1 MLVNV
6 PMTDI
11 RATLDALIRS
21 RGEDY
26 ASLSRLLGRNAAY
39 IQQFIRRGTPRKLD
53 EEDRRTLARYFGID
67 EAALGGPP
75 SLQVTQP
82 ARQKGR
88 REAGFV
94 RIPRLAVGASAGP
107 GAVDPD
113 ERDVGSFVFDDTYLR
128 ALGVNAANLSAIGV
142 SGDSM
147 APTLGDG
154 DDILVDRGDAADRL
168 RDGIYVL
175 RFDEAVSVKR
185 IAVGPQLAGG
195 VGRRFD
201 VLSDNPAY
209 RPWSDCD
216 PARIEIIGRVVW
228 VGRRVR

>member
-1 MLVNV
+1 MTEPRLV
-6 PMTDI
+6 
-11 RATLDALIRS
+11 LDQLIRD

-53 EEDRRTLARYFGID
+53 EDDRRTLARYFNVEESVLGAPPVATIVPSTD
-67 EAALGGPP
+67 RRARIEAD
-75 SLQVTQP
+75 
-82 ARQKGR
+82 
-88 REAGFV
+88 FV

-107 GAVDPD
+107 GALNAD
-113 ERDVGSFVFDDTYLR
+113 ERDVGGFVFDTGFLR
-128 ALGVNAANLSAIGV
+128 TLGADPAQLSAIKV
-142 SGDSM
+142 TGDSM
-147 APTLGDG
+147 APTLDDG
-154 DDILVDRGDAADRL
+154 DDIVVDRSDAADRL

-175 RFDEAVSVKR
+175 RFDEAVNVKR
-185 IAVGPQLAGG
+185 LAVSPQ
-195 VGRRFD
+195 GRRFD

-209 RPWSDCD
+209 RPWPDCD

>member
-1 MLVNV
+1 
-6 PMTDI
+6 MTDVP
-11 RATLDALIRS
+11 AALDQLIRD

-53 EEDRRTLARYFGID
+53 EDDRSTLARYFGVD
-67 EAALGGPP
+67 ESVLGGPKATIVATP
-75 SLQVTQP
+75 SNPRSRTQ
-82 ARQKGR
+82 AD
-88 REAGFV
+88 FI

-107 GAVDPD
+107 GALDPD
-113 ERDVGSFVFDDTYLR
+113 ERDVGGFVFDAAFLR
-128 ALGVNAANLSAIGV
+128 NLGAEPAGLSAIKV

-147 APTLGDG
+147 APTLDDG
-154 DDILVDRGDAADRL
+154 DDILVDRSDAADRL

-175 RFDEAVSVKR
+175 RFDEAVNVKR
-185 IAVGPQLAGG
+185 LAVSPQES
-195 VGRRFD
+195 RFD

-209 RPWSDCD
+209 RPWPDCD